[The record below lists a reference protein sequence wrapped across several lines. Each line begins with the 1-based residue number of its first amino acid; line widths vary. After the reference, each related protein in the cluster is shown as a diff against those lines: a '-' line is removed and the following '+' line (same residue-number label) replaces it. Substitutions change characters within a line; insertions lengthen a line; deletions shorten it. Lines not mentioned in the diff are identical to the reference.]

1 MIVSIIGLG
10 LIGGSLALDLR
21 SNGFASRLIG
31 VDLKREHQE
40 QAMELGL
47 VDEIMEWEEACKV
60 ADILILTVPV
70 SAILKQLPKALDL
83 VREDALVM
91 DMGSTKSE
99 IKQSISGHPKR
110 KRAVL
115 AHPMAGTEYSG
126 PKAAI
131 HNLFHRKVAIIC
143 DPTESDKDA
152 LELAERLLK
161 SLFMRIIYM
170 DAREHDV
177 HAAYVSHVS
186 HISSFVLALTV
197 LEKEKSEA
205 NIFNMASG
213 GFASTVRLAKSSPKM
228 WRDVY
233 EQNADN
239 LIDVLEI
246 YIKKMQAFKGLIE
259 SGEFD
264 KTAELMQE
272 ANEIGRILKETPHL
286 MKYS

>member
-1 MIVSIIGLG
+1 MIISIVGLG
-10 LIGGSLALDLR
+10 LIGGSLALDLQ
-21 SNGFASRLIG
+21 SNGFASRIIG
-31 VDLKREHQE
+31 VDRNPEHQR
-40 QAMELGL
+40 QALELGL
-47 VDEIMEWEEACKV
+47 VEEIMDWENACEA
-60 ADILILTVPV
+60 ADIVVLTVPV
-70 SAILKQLPKALDL
+70 SAILDLLPKALDL
-83 VREDALVM
+83 ISDHTILIE
-91 DMGSTKSE
+91 MGSTKAE
-99 IKQSISGHPKR
+99 IHQAIKNHPKR
-110 KRAVL
+110 DQAVL

-131 HNLFHRKVAIIC
+131 HNLFHRKVGIIC
-143 DPTESDKDA
+143 HPEENKKEA
-152 LELAERLLK
+152 IELAERLMK

-170 DAREHDV
+170 DAKAHDV

-197 LEKEKSEA
+197 LEKEKSET

-233 EQNADN
+233 EQNAEN
-239 LIDVLEI
+239 LLDVLDS
-246 YIKKMQAFKGLIE
+246 YIEKMIAFKSYIATGD
-259 SGEFD
+259 FD
-264 KTAELMQE
+264 KTAELMEE

>member
-1 MIVSIIGLG
+1 MIISIIGLG

-21 SNGFASRLIG
+21 SNGFATRIIG
-31 VDLKREHQE
+31 SDANPKHQKQALDLQ
-40 QAMELGL
+40 L
-47 VDEIMEWEEACKV
+47 VDEVMDWEDACQEG
-60 ADILILTVPV
+60 DLIILAVPV
-70 SAILKQLPKALDL
+70 SAILDLLPKTLDL
-83 VREDALVM
+83 IKTDAVVM

-99 IKQSISGHPKR
+99 IQEKIAQHPKR
-110 KRAVL
+110 NRAVL

-126 PKAAI
+126 PEAAI
-131 HNLFHRKVAIIC
+131 HNLFHRKVALIC
-143 DPTESDKDA
+143 HPEQSDADA
-152 LELAERLLK
+152 RELAERLLK

-170 DAREHDV
+170 DAKEHDT
-177 HAAYVSHVS
+177 HAAYVSHIS

-239 LIDVLEI
+239 LIDVLNS
-246 YIKKMQAFKGLIE
+246 YIEKMNAFKAHIE
-259 SGEFD
+259 AGDFD
-264 KTAELMQE
+264 KTAELMQK
-272 ANEIGRILKETPHL
+272 ANEIGRILQDTPHL
-286 MKYS
+286 MKYK

>member
-31 VDLKREHQE
+31 VDLKEEHQE

-47 VDEIMEWEEACKV
+47 VDEIMDWEDACKV

-83 VREDALVM
+83 IKEDALVM

-99 IKQSISGHPKR
+99 IQQSISGHPKR
-110 KRAVL
+110 NRAVL

-143 DPTESDKDA
+143 DPKESDKDA

-170 DAREHDV
+170 DAKEHDI

-246 YIKKMQAFKGLIE
+246 YIKKMQGFKALIE